1 LTLGEH
7 GQPQMRRISLRGP
20 RMARS
25 RRDLLGSVPC
35 RKEGWSWQKAAYRS
49 WVRRFNH
56 QGVIKLNA

>member
-1 LTLGEH
+1 
-7 GQPQMRRISLRGP
+7 MRRISLRGP